1 MSFLRR
7 SLVLCRP
14 AIGNGDTREIKQ
26 RRDRGVD
33 PAWVDS
39 IARKPGEIDE
49 TVSHSIAYFF
59 FSRKIRGNR
68 RRLYVDKLEN
78 AIEEILKT

>member
-33 PAWVDS
+33 P
-39 IARKPGEIDE
+39 
-49 TVSHSIAYFF
+49 
-59 FSRKIRGNR
+59 RGWIQSLVNPVKSTKR
-68 RRLYVDKLEN
+68 YPTR
-78 AIEEILKT
+78 

>member
-59 FSRKIRGNR
+59 FFFRGKSEEIGDDYTLINWKTQSRKS
-68 RRLYVDKLEN
+68 
-78 AIEEILKT
+78 